1 MFKFYYNIKSMD
13 RILLPFR
20 LNNLLNTLFISNAFI
35 SYHYALVIYVNSSF
49 LGKFFTETQISSLY
63 IIGSI
68 INVFL
73 LLNASK
79 IIEKIGVYKFTV
91 FTILAE
97 FIAIFG
103 LVFLNSPL
111 FIGLFFISH
120 LCAISLLIF
129 NMDVLVESVS
139 NNDNITGSIRGTYLT
154 ITNIMLVMAPLS
166 VSFLVSDSNYSL
178 VYSLSSLIII
188 PIYFLIKKFK
198 NTKEIKI
205 NHINVRQTL
214 QKCFQNSDLYN
225 ILISHTILQLFYAF
239 MVIYT
244 PIYLQK
250 YIGFSWSEIGVIFTI
265 MLLPFI
271 LFELPVGELE
281 DDTYGEKEFLTV
293 GFIIMGIS
301 ALVISFITEKDFWL
315 WAVILFISRVGA
327 SLVEISTE
335 SYFFKKVSKEQT
347 DIVGMFRIG
356 RPLALILSPIIATLV
371 LQFIP
376 FQYIFIV
383 VGTLMIVGTHYSLA
397 LRDTK

>member
-1 MFKFYYNIKSMD
+1 MD

-49 LGKFFTETQISSLY
+49 LGKFFSETQISALY

-79 IIEKIGVYKFTV
+79 ILEKIGVYT
-91 FTILAE
+91 FTILTILIE
-97 FIAIFG
+97 FMAIFG
-103 LVFLNSPL
+103 LVFLNNP
-111 FIGLFFISH
+111 FFVGLFFVSH

-129 NMDVLVESVS
+129 NMDVFVESVA
-139 NNDNITGSIRGTYLT
+139 NNDRITGSIRGTYLT
-154 ITNIMLVMAPLS
+154 ITNIMLVTAPLS
-166 VSFLVSDSNYSL
+166 VSFLISDSNYSL
-178 VYSLSSLIII
+178 VYTLSSLIII
-188 PIYFLIKKFK
+188 PLYFLIKKFK
-198 NTKEIKI
+198 DTKQIQI
-205 NHINVRQTL
+205 SHINVRQTL
-214 QKCFQNSDLYN
+214 KKCLDNRNLYN

-250 YIGFSWSEIGVIFTI
+250 YIGFSWSEIGIIFTI

-281 DDTYGEKEFLTV
+281 DDKYGEKEFLTI
-293 GFIIMGIS
+293 GFIIMGLS
-301 ALVISFITEKDFWL
+301 ALIISFIHVKDFWL
-315 WAVILFISRVGA
+315 WAVILFISRIGA

-335 SYFFKKVSKEQT
+335 SYFFKQVNKEQT

-356 RPLALILSPIIATLV
+356 RPLALILAPIIATIL

-376 FQYIFIV
+376 FHYIFI
-383 VGTLMIVGTHYSLA
+383 IVGSIMILGTRYSLA
-397 LRDTK
+397 LKDTK